1 MLLFRSP
8 SDIVSASCSAHCSA
22 LEALAGKLR
31 GCGTLLRDVHASVE
45 EHIAMLRK
53 QIDTEH
59 RQRRRQVAAVNDLLM
74 QNHFC

>member
-1 MLLFRSP
+1 
-8 SDIVSASCSAHCSA
+8 